1 MARANESAPCS
12 SAASMRRE
20 SAAVRKVISRM
31 SAMDSSSSNRLSFRT
46 LGATRA
52 EGEERAPQQTE
63 DCPGTAGI
71 MMKSVSELTSS
82 ALSLTST
89 AAEQFPHPRCTG
101 LKPAHREFGM
111 TIRIVRVGLSQ
122 IRKLRRFPRFSQNDL
137 EIHLLPTAI
146 NRQGDRIAGV
156 VLLQNVRDFHG
167 ILHFLTVDGHNQI
180 AADQDRPKAQAGALG
195 PGLQSGAFGGAAS
208 IHPLNEQTGGRAEN
222 KLFCDPRSA
231 RQGLNSPPRAGH
243 PPPPYPI
250 LWDGL
255 G

>member
-101 LKPAHREFGM
+101 LKPAHREVGM
-111 TIRIVRVGLSQ
+111 TISIVRVGLSQ

-208 IHPLNEQTGGRAEN
+208 VDPLDPPTEVPAQIKPFGR
-222 KLFCDPRSA
+222 LRPA
-231 RQGLNSPPRAGH
+231 RQGFISPPSRC
-243 PPPPYPI
+243 PPPHPFP
-250 LWDGL
+250 
-255 G
+255 

>member
-89 AAEQFPHPRCTG
+89 AAEQFPHARCAG

-111 TIRIVRVGLSQ
+111 TISIVRVGLSQ

-146 NRQGDRIAGV
+146 DRQGDRIAGV

-180 AADQDRPKAQAGALG
+180 AADQDRPKAQAGPLR
-195 PGLQSGAFGGAAS
+195 PGLPSAAFGGASS
-208 IHPLNEQTGGRAEN
+208 I
-222 KLFCDPRSA
+222 
-231 RQGLNSPPRAGH
+231 
-243 PPPPYPI
+243 PPPYPQPPFPPHNPPPP
-250 LWDGL
+250 
-255 G
+255 